1 MFSVNDIAK
10 HMRKAPFV
18 PFRLVTSAGESFDVL
33 HPELIMVGNRTVTIG
48 LADPK
53 NPLVYEDQIW
63 IALMHI
69 TAIHDFRLAFRAAA
83 TRRVLKCG
91 V

>member
-1 MFSVNDIAK
+1 MFSVNEIVK
-10 HMRKAPFV
+10 HVRKAPFT

-48 LADPK
+48 LPDPK
-53 NPLVYEDQIW
+53 NPLVYDDQIW

-69 TAIHDFRLAFRAAA
+69 TAIQELPVGSP
-83 TRRVLKCG
+83 TG
-91 V
+91 GNGTSS